1 MSAAVVVDRGKKA
14 GADAALGRAPGERKV
29 VMGRAPFSAGR
40 LVEADAM
47 VARRAAFV
55 AEVAIL

>member
-14 GADAALGRAPGERKV
+14 GADAALGRAKV

-55 AEVAIL
+55 AEVAILL